1 MSVPGEPDLPDEPG
15 TVDVPLA
22 TGQGVARGERST
34 GGDSL
39 DGGGEG
45 LVRSSAVVAVG
56 TGLSRLTGLLR
67 TVALA
72 YAVGTTFLGDGYNL
86 ANTTPNMVYDLLLG
100 GILSATLIPVFVD
113 NVRQRDDEASDAV
126 LTVTT
131 VALIV
136 VTLVAMAAS
145 PLIVAVY
152 TAGLPP
158 DQARQEASVAVPLML
173 MFLPQVLFYGLTA
186 LGTALLNARR
196 RFAVP
201 AIAPVLNNLVVIAML
216 AAFAR
221 VAGSH
226 PTIEQV
232 NHDTGLLLLL
242 GLGTTAGIV
251 AMTVVLWPAITRSGP
266 RPHWRFD
273 HRNPAV
279 RTVAR
284 LSGWTFGAVA
294 ANQAA
299 LFVTLRLLNGPNGE
313 VSAYTYAFIFFQLPY
328 GLLAVSIMTTFMPE
342 LASLFGRGDERGY
355 RQRFGQGLRLIA
367 LVTVPAALGYI
378 FLAKPIISVLLG
390 YGAFTQASAQQ
401 TTDALVWLA
410 VGLPGFATFLY
421 AMRGFYARKD
431 TKTPFLLY
439 LVENGI
445 NIVLAVSLVGR
456 FGLKGV
462 IASYSIAYAVSAVA
476 ALVVLRR
483 RTGGLDGRASANS
496 LWRIAV
502 AAVIMALVV
511 WPISRAVGG
520 VSGIGGIVRVGVG
533 TAVGVAAY
541 VGALIVA
548 RSPDLAWVVA
558 RLRRRRATSAAEE
571 MP

>member
-15 TVDVPLA
+15 TVDVPL
-22 TGQGVARGERST
+22 T
-34 GGDSL
+34 GGA
-39 DGGGEG
+39 G
-45 LVRSSAVVAVG
+45 LVRSSGVVAVG

-72 YAVGTTFLGDGYNL
+72 YAVGTTFLAEGYNL

-113 NVRQRDDEASDAV
+113 NVRRRDDRANDAV

-136 VTLVAMAAS
+136 VTLLGMAAA
-145 PLIVAVY
+145 PLIVHVY
-152 TAGLPP
+152 TAGLPA
-158 DQARQEASVAVPLML
+158 DQARQEASVAIPLL
-173 MFLPQVLFYGLTA
+173 LLFLPQVLFYGLTA

-201 AIAPVLNNLVVIAML
+201 AIAPVLNNVVVIIML
-216 AAFAR
+216 LTFAR
-221 VAGSH
+221 VAGRP

-232 NHDTGLLLLL
+232 NSDTGLLLLL
-242 GLGTTAGIV
+242 GLGTTMGIV
-251 AMTVVLWPAITRSGP
+251 AMTVVLWPAITRSGA

-273 HRNPAV
+273 YRHPAV

-284 LSGWTFGAVA
+284 LSGWTLGAVA

-299 LFVTLRLLNGPNGE
+299 LLVTLRLLNGPTGE

-342 LASLFGRGDERGY
+342 LANLAGRGDDAGY
-355 RQRFGQGLRLIA
+355 RVRFGQGLRLIA
-367 LVTVPAALGYI
+367 LVTIPAALGYV
-378 FLAKPIISVLLG
+378 FLAEPIISVLLQ
-390 YGAFTQASAQQ
+390 YGAFTGASVRQ
-401 TTDALVWLA
+401 TADALVWLA
-410 VGLPGFATFLY
+410 IGLPGFAVFLY

-431 TKTPFLLY
+431 TKTPFVLY
-439 LVENGI
+439 LIENGL
-445 NIVLAVSLVGR
+445 NIALALALVGR

-462 IASYSIAYAVSAVA
+462 VASYSIAYAVAAVA
-476 ALVVLRR
+476 ALVVLRHR
-483 RTGGLDGRASANS
+483 IGGLDRSALISS
-496 LWRIAV
+496 LARILV
-502 AAVIMALVV
+502 AAVAMALVV
-511 WPISRAVGG
+511 WSVSRFVGG
-520 VSGIGGIVRVGVG
+520 ETGFAGILR
-533 TAVGVAAY
+533 VAAGTIAGLVVY
-541 VGALIVA
+541 VGALWVT
-548 RSPDLAWVVA
+548 RSPDLAWVVE
-558 RLRRRRATSAAEE
+558 RVGRRRATSAVEE